1 MKQSWGEDKLKKV
14 NALLDTRFKS
24 DTSTDDEGPSASSTT
39 ASSSA
44 AAKKKGKPKLS
55 KTRTMKNT
63 TKVCW
68 NKWFKIYLIILILK
82 EAKTLLGKQVLGD
95 TRAETKRRQAAVKAK
110 KTLQEVTKPTSGR
123 KTGLKRLGTI
133 GNTARVNISLIIFL
147 YVF

>member
-63 TKVCW
+63 TKVC
-68 NKWFKIYLIILILK
+68 
-82 EAKTLLGKQVLGD
+82 
-95 TRAETKRRQAAVKAK
+95 
-110 KTLQEVTKPTSGR
+110 
-123 KTGLKRLGTI
+123 
-133 GNTARVNISLIIFL
+133 
-147 YVF
+147 